1 MITVEISLFLS
12 SNCCIFPLL
21 FIKLILLQPHTFQTR
36 EFKMQKNKNV
46 DIRVGIH
53 TGIVLCGIVGG
64 TKFKYGKKPDIDGER
79 EEERG
84 EEKEREREREISRKR
99 ECMLVNF
106 TILQSTQ

>member
-1 MITVEISLFLS
+1 MSLFLS

-64 TKFKYGKKPDIDGER
+64 TKFKYGKKPDIDGEKGG
-79 EEERG
+79 ERKR
-84 EEKEREREREISRKR
+84 KEREREKCQENESV
-99 ECMLVNF
+99 CL
-106 TILQSTQ
+106 